1 MVKRAYNF
9 NPGPAALP
17 LPVLEK
23 VKEELL
29 DYHGTGMSI
38 LEISHRSKEFENVI
52 NDANELMRKI
62 YNIPDEYKVLWLQGG
77 SSTQFYM
84 VPANLM
90 LEGKPAEYVNTGSWS
105 KKAIKEAKFYGD
117 VNVVASSED
126 KNFSYIPSNVSFND
140 NISYAHITSNNTIY
154 GTQWQN
160 YPAIGDAPLV
170 SDMCSDFL
178 SRPVDIKKF
187 GVLYASAQK
196 NLGPAGVTAVLIRE
210 DLINRGKALP
220 TMISYKTHAE
230 KNSLFNTP
238 PCFSIYVC
246 KLVLEWIKS
255 IGGLNEIE
263 KRNKKKSSIVYGL
276 IDKSNGF
283 YKGHAE
289 PNSRSNMN
297 VTFRLPSE
305 ELEAECINQ
314 AKGKCFVGIKGHRS
328 VGGMRI
334 SLYNAVPVE
343 AAEEVAEFLKEFQE
357 AHTQ

>member
-38 LEISHRSKEFENVI
+38 LEISHRSKEFNDIV
-52 NDANELMRKI
+52 NDANELMRKTC
-62 YNIPDEYKVLWLQGG
+62 NIPSEYKVMWLQGG

-90 LEGKPAEYVNTGSWS
+90 LEGKPAEYVNTGAWS

-126 KNFSYIPSNVSFND
+126 KNFSFIPSGVNFND

-154 GTQWQN
+154 GTEWHN
-160 YPAIGDAPLV
+160 YPKADVLV
-170 SDMCSDFL
+170 ADMCSDFL

-187 GVLYASAQK
+187 GIIYASAQK
-196 NLGPAGVTAVLIRE
+196 NLGPAGVTAVIIRE
-210 DLINRGKALP
+210 DLIKRGKNLP

-246 KLVLEWIKS
+246 KLVLEWISS

-263 KRNKKKSSIVYGL
+263 KRNKKKSFIVYEL

-289 PNSRSNMN
+289 PNSRSHMN
-297 VTFRLPSE
+297 VIFRLPSE
-305 ELEAECINQ
+305 ELEAECVSQ
-314 AKGKCFVGIKGHRS
+314 AKGKGFVGIKGHKS

-334 SLYNAVPVE
+334 SLYSAVEIE
-343 AAEEVAEFLKEFQE
+343 AAKAVSEFLKEFQE
-357 AHTQ
+357 MHTK

>member
-1 MVKRAYNF
+1 MVKRTYNF

-29 DYHGTGMSI
+29 DYHGTGMSV

-62 YNIPDEYKVLWLQGG
+62 CNIPSEYKVLWLQGG

-117 VNVVASSED
+117 VNIVASSED
-126 KNFSYIPSNVSFND
+126 KNFSYIPSGVNFND

-154 GTQWQN
+154 GTEWQN
-160 YPAIGDAPLV
+160 YPTIGDTPLV

-187 GVLYASAQK
+187 GVIYASAQK
-196 NLGPAGVTAVLIRE
+196 NLGPAGVTVVIISE
-210 DLINRGKALP
+210 DLINRGKNLQ

-238 PCFSIYVC
+238 PCFNIYVC
-246 KLVLEWIKS
+246 KLVLEWISS
-255 IGGLNEIE
+255 IGSLNEIE
-263 KRNKKKSSIVYGL
+263 KRNNKKSFIVYGL

-289 PNSRSNMN
+289 PNSRSHMN

-305 ELEAECINQ
+305 ELEAECVSQ
-314 AKGKCFVGIKGHRS
+314 AKENNFVGIKGHKS

-334 SLYNAVPVE
+334 SLYNAVEIE
-343 AAEEVAEFLKEFQE
+343 AAEAVSEFLKEFQE
-357 AHTQ
+357 THTK

>member
-1 MVKRAYNF
+1 MRAYNF

-23 VKEELL
+23 VKDELL

-38 LEISHRSKEFENVI
+38 LEISHRSKEFKTLLDV
-52 NDANELMRKI
+52 ANELMRKI
-62 YNIPDEYKVLWLQGG
+62 YNVPAEYKILWLQGG

-90 LEGKPAEYVNTGSWS
+90 LDKPAEYVNTGTWS
-105 KKAIKEAKFYGD
+105 KKAIKEAKLYGD
-117 VNVVASSED
+117 VKISASSED
-126 KNFSYIPSNVSFND
+126 KNFSYIPSNFSFGND
-140 NISYAHITSNNTIY
+140 ISYAHITSNNTIN
-154 GTQWQN
+154 GTQWQK
-160 YPAIGDAPLV
+160 YPVVDNAPLV

-187 GVLYASAQK
+187 GVIYASAQK
-196 NLGPAGVTAVLIRE
+196 NLGPAGVTVVIIRE
-210 DLINRGKALP
+210 DLINLGKDLP

-230 KNSLFNTP
+230 KNSAFNTP
-238 PCFSIYVC
+238 PTFSIYVC

-255 IGGLNEIE
+255 IGGLPEIE
-263 KRNKKKSSIVYGL
+263 KRNMKKASIVYNV
-276 IDKSNGF
+276 IDKSNDF

-289 PNSRSNMN
+289 EDSRSKMN

-305 ELEAECINQ
+305 ELEAECVT
-314 AKGKCFVGIKGHRS
+314 KGKDRSFVGIKGHRS

-334 SLYNAVPVE
+334 SLYNAVGVE
-343 AAEEVAEFLKEFQE
+343 AAEKVSEFLKEFQE
-357 AHTQ
+357 THEK

>member
-1 MVKRAYNF
+1 MKRVYNF

-29 DYHGTGMSI
+29 DYHTTGMSI
-38 LEISHRSKEFENVI
+38 LETSHRSKEFKVLLD
-52 NDANELMRKI
+52 DANELMRKI
-62 YNIPDEYKVLWLQGG
+62 YNIPDEYKILWLQGG

-90 LEGKPAEYVNTGSWS
+90 MKDKPAEYVNTGSWS

-117 VNVVASSED
+117 VKTVASSED
-126 KNFSYIPSNVSFND
+126 KNFSYIPSDVHFD
-140 NISYAHITSNNTIY
+140 DDISYAHITSNNTIN
-154 GTQWQN
+154 GTQWQK
-160 YPAIGDAPLV
+160 YPATEAPLV
-170 SDMCSDFL
+170 TDMCSDFL
-178 SRPVDIKKF
+178 SKPVDIKRF
-187 GVLYASAQK
+187 GLIYASAQK
-196 NLGPAGVTAVLIRE
+196 NLGPAGVTVVIITD
-210 DLINRGKALP
+210 DLISRGKNIP
-220 TMISYKTHAE
+220 TMVSYKTHAE
-230 KNSLFNTP
+230 KNSAFNTP

-255 IGGLNEIE
+255 IGGLDGIE
-263 KRNKKKSSIVYGL
+263 SRNKKKSSIVYNV
-276 IDKSNGF
+276 IDKSNNF

-289 PNSRSNMN
+289 LDSRSNMN

-305 ELEAECINQ
+305 ELEAECVE
-314 AKGKCFVGIKGHRS
+314 KGKEKGFVGIKGHRS

-343 AAEEVAEFLKEFQE
+343 AAEKVSEFLKEFQE
-357 AHTQ
+357 IHTK

>member
-9 NPGPAALP
+9 NPGPSALP

-23 VKEELL
+23 VKEEFL

-62 YNIPDEYKVLWLQGG
+62 CNIPSGYNVLWLQGG

-126 KNFSYIPSNVSFND
+126 KNFSYIPSNISFND

-160 YPAIGDAPLV
+160 YPAIGDTPLV

-178 SRPVDIKKF
+178 SKPVDIKKF
-187 GVLYASAQK
+187 GVIYASAQK
-196 NLGPAGVTAVLIRE
+196 NLGPAGVTVVIVRE
-210 DLINRGKALP
+210 DLVDRGKNLP
-220 TMISYKTHAE
+220 TMINYKTHAE

-246 KLVLEWIKS
+246 KLVLEWIS
-255 IGGLNEIE
+255 SVGGLNEIE
-263 KRNKKKSSIVYGL
+263 KRNKKKSSILYGL

-289 PNSRSNMN
+289 PNSRSHMN

-305 ELEAECINQ
+305 ELEAECVSQ
-314 AKGKCFVGIKGHRS
+314 AKGKGFVGIKGHKS

-334 SLYNAVPVE
+334 SLYNAVEIE
-343 AAEEVAEFLKEFQE
+343 AAKAVSKFLKEFQE
-357 AHTQ
+357 MHTK

>member
-23 VKEELL
+23 AQKELL

-38 LEISHRSKEFENVI
+38 LETSHRSKEFKEIV
-52 NDANELMRKI
+52 DSANELMRKI
-62 YNIPDEYKVLWLQGG
+62 YTIPDEYKVLWLQGG
-77 SSTQFYM
+77 SSTQFFT

-90 LEGKPAEYVNTGSWS
+90 AEGKPAEYVNTGVWS

-126 KNFSYIPSNVSFND
+126 KNFSYIPPDVNFND

-154 GTQWQN
+154 GTEWHN
-160 YPAIGDAPLV
+160 YPKADVLV
-170 SDMCSDFL
+170 ADMCSDFL
-178 SRPVDIKKF
+178 SRQVDIKKF
-187 GVLYASAQK
+187 GVIYASAQK
-196 NLGPAGVTAVLIRE
+196 NFGPAGVTAVIIRE
-210 DLINRGKALP
+210 DLVDRKKNLP

-238 PCFSIYVC
+238 PCFSIYMC

-263 KRNKKKSSIVYGL
+263 ERNKKKSSIVYDAV
-276 IDKSNGF
+276 DKSNGF

-289 PNSRSNMN
+289 TNSRSHMN

-305 ELEAECINQ
+305 ELEAECVSQ
-314 AKGKCFVGIKGHRS
+314 AKEKNFVGIKGHKS

-334 SLYNAVPVE
+334 SLYNAVEIE
-343 AAEEVAEFLKEFQE
+343 AAKAVSEFLKEFQE
-357 AHTQ
+357 THTG

>member
-9 NPGPAALP
+9 NPGPSALP

-62 YNIPDEYKVLWLQGG
+62 CNIPSGYKVLWLQGG

-160 YPAIGDAPLV
+160 YPTIGDAPLV

-187 GVLYASAQK
+187 GIIYASAQK
-196 NLGPAGVTAVLIRE
+196 NLGPAGVTVVIVRE
-210 DLINRGKALP
+210 DLIDRGKNLP
-220 TMISYKTHAE
+220 TMIGYKIHAE

-238 PCFSIYVC
+238 PCFNIYVC
-246 KLVLEWIKS
+246 KLVLEWISS

-289 PNSRSNMN
+289 PNSRSHMN

-305 ELEAECINQ
+305 ELEAECVNQ
-314 AKGKCFVGIKGHRS
+314 AKGKGFVGIKGHKS

-334 SLYNAVPVE
+334 SLYNAVEIE
-343 AAEEVAEFLKEFQE
+343 AAKAVSEFLKEFQE
-357 AHTQ
+357 MHTK

>member
-9 NPGPAALP
+9 NPGPSALP
-17 LPVLEK
+17 LSVLEK

-29 DYHGTGMSI
+29 DYRGTGMSV

-52 NDANELMRKI
+52 NDVNELLRKI
-62 YNIPDEYKVLWLQGG
+62 CNIPSEYKVLWLQGG
-77 SSTQFYM
+77 SSTQFYTI
-84 VPANLM
+84 PANLM
-90 LEGKPAEYVNTGSWS
+90 LKGKPAEYVNTGSWS

-140 NISYAHITSNNTIY
+140 NISFAHITSNNTIY

-160 YPAIGDAPLV
+160 YPATGDAPLV

-178 SRPVDIKKF
+178 SRAVDIKKF

-196 NLGPAGVTAVLIRE
+196 NLGPAGVTVVIVRE
-210 DLINRGKALP
+210 DLVDRGKNLP

-230 KNSLFNTP
+230 KNSLYNTP
-238 PCFSIYVC
+238 PCFNIYVC
-246 KLVLEWIKS
+246 KLVLEWIS
-255 IGGLNEIE
+255 SVGGLNEIE

-305 ELEAECINQ
+305 ELEAECVSQ
-314 AKGKCFVGIKGHRS
+314 AKGKGFVGIKGHKS

-334 SLYNAVPVE
+334 SLYNAVEIE
-343 AAEEVAEFLKEFQE
+343 AAESVSEFLKEFQE
-357 AHTQ
+357 AHTK

>member
-38 LEISHRSKEFENVI
+38 LEISHRSKEF
-52 NDANELMRKI
+52 NDVVNEANELMRKI
-62 YNIPDEYKVLWLQGG
+62 CNIPSEYRMLWLQGG

-90 LEGKPAEYVNTGSWS
+90 LEGKPAEYVNTGAWS

-126 KNFSYIPSNVSFND
+126 KNFSYIPSDVNFND
-140 NISYAHITSNNTIY
+140 SISYAHITSNNTIY

-160 YPAIGDAPLV
+160 YPTIGDAPLV

-187 GVLYASAQK
+187 GIIYASAQK
-196 NLGPAGVTAVLIRE
+196 NLGPAGVTAVIIRE
-210 DLINRGKALP
+210 DLINRGKNLP

-230 KNSLFNTP
+230 KNSLYNTP

-246 KLVLEWIKS
+246 KLVLEWISS

-289 PNSRSNMN
+289 PSSRSHMN

-314 AKGKCFVGIKGHRS
+314 AKGKGFVGIKGHKS

-334 SLYNAVPVE
+334 SLYNAVTVE
-343 AAEEVAEFLKEFQE
+343 AAERVSEFLKEFQE
-357 AHTQ
+357 THTK